1 MYQKI
6 KAVTLIYILTL
17 TVTRRWFLY

>member
-17 TVTRRWFLY
+17 TVTWRLFLY